1 MLATM
6 TPGVLFRSVVTG
18 ENPSNHVFV
27 DGDVESQGHLLSNSR
42 TAPGGIALL
51 HLDNGFQEFFVGSF
65 GAGPTPALGGEEQA
79 ILSVPQSLVEAQGV
93 EGLRTM
99 AERIRR
105 AGRMRRAHKPATR
118 RSEVR
123 RFGDR
128 CRERLRIK
136 SCCLTRTD
144 SATTERMPPGP
155 KSRARVAMTWTKRM
169 TSSRTPAS

>member
-1 MLATM
+1 MDHGSPVSVGSDWRESFEPRLCRWGYRKPRQSVEQFADS
-6 TPGVLFRSVVTG
+6 PRWDCAASFGQRLQGVLCWVLWGRAYPLRWDEKSRRYFRFLKAWWRLKS
-18 ENPSNHVFV
+18 
-27 DGDVESQGHLLSNSR
+27 
-42 TAPGGIALL
+42 
-51 HLDNGFQEFFVGSF
+51 
-65 GAGPTPALGGEEQA
+65 
-79 ILSVPQSLVEAQGV
+79 V

-136 SCCLTRTD
+136 SCCLTRTG

-155 KSRARVAMTWTKRM
+155 QSRANVARDERKE
-169 TSSRTPAS
+169 